1 LGRRIGLAMNLHVTF
16 DANLQ
21 QRDILHR
28 AAALLQTGNGDQA
41 RQTLLA
47 LRAEHVHDSEQAAIA
62 VNMLLDVNLLDAAL
76 AMALRVRELDPEN
89 PECAELVAECRFLID
104 RPTIWQSESR
114 DIRAALERVNTLA
127 SSRRRVTTN
136 PQVHILCNLDSIGG
150 SERRALNLY
159 SALRAHM
166 PTTLW
171 STAPA
176 HAAHRERAPIRLI
189 HGEDARSSGTLVLVG
204 TYYDV
209 GNLLEIGRF
218 ERVVICHNLIDQNQN
233 LLWRLNQICDNP
245 AHPSVELTFPSKMF
259 GELLELPGAAE
270 YSPVDFA
277 HFQRRTHASAQDIA
291 VGRHS
296 RAYAYKFHYND
307 AAFFRQ
313 AIAHGYRVRLLGGN
327 AIERVFA
334 ADKGKRPELIAEGAV
349 DARDFLE
356 NLDVFVFRKHP
367 QWLETGGAVILEA
380 MAMELPV
387 IIFPEQCGCAELI
400 VHGENGFLVASEAE
414 AFGILARLSAE
425 PDLRRRIGSAARQS
439 LIDLQRSQEPELLA
453 RYRG

>member
-1 LGRRIGLAMNLHVTF
+1 MNLHVAF
-16 DANLQ
+16 DTGIQ
-21 QRDILHR
+21 QRDILRR
-28 AAALLQTGNGDQA
+28 AAALLQTGEGEQA
-41 RQTLLA
+41 RRALQT
-47 LRAEHVHDSEQAAIA
+47 LRAEHIRDLEEAVVA
-62 VNMLLDVNLLDAAL
+62 VNMLLDVNLPDAAL
-76 AMALRVRELDPEN
+76 AMAVRMGGLAPGH
-89 PECAELVAECRFLID
+89 PECAELMAECRFLID
-104 RPTIWQSESR
+104 RPTFWQNESR
-114 DIRAALERVNTLA
+114 DIRTALEQISTLA
-127 SSRRRVTTN
+127 STAEHAATDSKL
-136 PQVHILCNLDSIGG
+136 HILCNLDSIGG

-159 SALRAHM
+159 RFLSAHM

-176 HAAHRERAPIRLI
+176 HPAHREQAPIRLI
-189 HGEDARSSGTLVLVG
+189 HGDETPSGGTIVLIG
-204 TYYDV
+204 TYYDI
-209 GNLLEIGRF
+209 GDLLERGHF

-233 LLWRLNQICDNP
+233 LLRWLKRIGNNP

-259 GELLELPGAAE
+259 GELLGLPGAAE
-270 YSPVDFA
+270 YSPVDLA
-277 HFQRRTHASAQDIA
+277 HFRCRQARASTPDIA

-349 DARDFLE
+349 EARDFLE
-356 NLDVFVFRKHP
+356 TLDVFVYRKHP

-400 VHGENGFLVASEAE
+400 VHGENGFLVASETE
-414 AFGILARLSAE
+414 AFEILARLSAE
-425 PDLRRRIGSAARQS
+425 PDLRRRIGSAARQT
-439 LIDLQRSQEPELLA
+439 LVDLQRRQEPELLA